1 MAKVIKID
9 KTIAKRR
16 THSDC
21 GAVIEYF
28 PNEVVSKLEDEPYG
42 GGNDYY
48 HYLTCPNCGK
58 KMRWCGTI

>member
-9 KTIAKRR
+9 KKKALRR

-28 PNEVVSKLEDEPYG
+28 QNEVTSKWEPEPYG
-42 GGNDYY
+42 GGSDLY
-48 HYLTCPNCGK
+48 HYLMCPNCK
-58 KMRWCGTI
+58 KMVRWC